1 MPDLLT
7 TPACKTLSSSPIKY
21 WAAFLSLHARQ
32 TARSSDARRVGL
44 GASRS
49 GLWRR
54 AGNRL
59 RRAPPARGFD
69 VGGVFIREPRRRVV
83 RPQAAQVGNQ
93 RVQIGAGVVF
103 LVGGDLFGHLLA
115 HIGNGEACH
124 HFARGV
130 AAVPLRADGQH
141 GLHAGIGGGDA
152 VSGYAAV
159 AESEQVKL
167 AHPDGFNNLPCVVGG
182 LGVSQRHIAARGASV
197 SARVDGKGAEMR
209 LQAGQQRGEVL
220 RRTESA
226 MQQDNG
232 GRVGFAAKLVGQFG
246 VLVMQGCGH
255 GVAPVCRRNGA
266 VWRGESRLC
275 Q

>member
-32 TARSSDARRVGL
+32 TARSSDARRAGL

-167 AHPDGFNNLPCVVGG
+167 AHPDTSPRVERPCPR
-182 LGVSQRHIAARGASV
+182 VSMARVRKCACRRGSSGAKSSAEPSPPCNRTMAGASALPP
-197 SARVDGKGAEMR
+197 S
-209 LQAGQQRGEVL
+209 
-220 RRTESA
+220 
-226 MQQDNG
+226 
-232 GRVGFAAKLVGQFG
+232 
-246 VLVMQGCGH
+246 
-255 GVAPVCRRNGA
+255 
-266 VWRGESRLC
+266 W
-275 Q
+275 